1 MIKSHFEVIQFSVI
15 GLNIFQTFKI
25 QFIVYV
31 SVPSE
36 MTNILCE
43 LFFSEMQLSFLK
55 SWPWRKTNRCYLQTN
70 FVKQV
75 AYYEFFKWRN
85 YDLSSH

>member
-25 QFIVYV
+25 QFSVYV

-43 LFFSEMQLSFLK
+43 LFFFRNAIKFS
-55 SWPWRKTNRCYLQTN
+55 
-70 FVKQV
+70 QV
-75 AYYEFFKWRN
+75 MTLTEN
-85 YDLSSH
+85 

>member
-15 GLNIFQTFKI
+15 GVNIFQTFKI
-25 QFIVYV
+25 QFSVYV

-43 LFFSEMQLSFLK
+43 LFFF
-55 SWPWRKTNRCYLQTN
+55 
-70 FVKQV
+70 
-75 AYYEFFKWRN
+75 RN
-85 YDLSSH
+85 AIMFSKVMTLTEN

>member
-15 GLNIFQTFKI
+15 GVNIFQTFKI
-25 QFIVYV
+25 QFSVYV

-43 LFFSEMQLSFLK
+43 LFFSEMQLCF
-55 SWPWRKTNRCYLQTN
+55 
-70 FVKQV
+70 
-75 AYYEFFKWRN
+75 
-85 YDLSSH
+85 SSNDPD